1 MTMHS
6 ESDAAT
12 PVPAI
17 AEAPACDPAE
27 QAGRAVAEAIDAL
40 TPVLEEET
48 AMLKAGPRLETLTP
62 VIARKDELLERYER
76 AVADLRA
83 IPDARA
89 RLPETLRVDLLDKGR
104 RFDSAM
110 RANLR
115 ALDYALVASRKVME
129 AILGAARAL
138 KGQVEVYGRKGAYAT
153 PGGPAPVAVDRA
165 L

>member
-1 MTMHS
+1 MLT
-6 ESDAAT
+6 DPRAPTA
-12 PVPAI
+12 VPAL
-17 AEAPACDPAE
+17 AETQAGDPAE
-27 QAGRAVAEAIDAL
+27 LAGRAVAEAIDAL

-48 AMLKAGPRLETLTP
+48 ALLKAGPRLETLTP
-62 VIARKDELLERYER
+62 IITRKDELLERYER

-83 IPDARA
+83 VPYARA

-104 RFDSAM
+104 RFDLAM
-110 RANLR
+110 RANMR
-115 ALDYALVASRKVME
+115 ALDYALIASRKVME
-129 AILGAARAL
+129 AVLGAARAM